1 MQAVILAG
9 GFGSRL
15 SEETHLKPK
24 PLVEIGGMPILW
36 HIMKIYSSHGINDFI
51 ICLGYKGYL
60 IKEYFH
66 NYFLHSSDVE
76 INMNDNSIS
85 FLNKNAEPWKI
96 KLIDTGAKS
105 MTGGR
110 LKRVKEY
117 IKDNDFCFTYGDGV
131 ADININEL
139 IEFHKKHNKIATVTV
154 ASPPGRFGVVNIKEN
169 KVINFEEKPDGDQ
182 GLINAGFFVL
192 SKNIFNYLE
201 DDETIF
207 EQKPLQSL
215 SKEGEL
221 YSYHH
226 QGFWQCMDTV
236 RDKENLE
243 ELIENS
249 KAPWMTWNK

>member
-36 HIMKIYSSHGINDFI
+36 HIMKIYSSYGINDFI

-85 FLNKNAEPWKI
+85 FLNKNAEPWNI

-117 IKDNDFCFTYGDGV
+117 INENNFCFT
-131 ADININEL
+131 
-139 IEFHKKHNKIATVTV
+139 KSRKHNSEK
-154 ASPPGRFGVVNIKEN
+154 REN
-169 KVINFEEKPDGDQ
+169 RK
-182 GLINAGFFVL
+182 
-192 SKNIFNYLE
+192 
-201 DDETIF
+201 
-207 EQKPLQSL
+207 
-215 SKEGEL
+215 
-221 YSYHH
+221 
-226 QGFWQCMDTV
+226 
-236 RDKENLE
+236 
-243 ELIENS
+243 
-249 KAPWMTWNK
+249 